1 MSQPLFLDIF
11 EKIIMQLKKAF
22 PPPHITS
29 HGQARELD
37 QLWPPGHVL
46 GTWIAQC
53 SMEYVPDRKRTAEKR
68 QAHPRPVYFPVTQPG
83 GYSSPHCRQV
93 FPFTPSYATCFLS
106 QGVIKRTGRLILR
119 PTSPYVSQQFRQLP
133 AKFCDYSVER
143 RQINNQR
150 SSHCS
155 QVLSTSPS
163 TDRRKKSVGLS
174 NDTSLAAHFRRR
186 KDGKPARTSSL
197 R

>member
-53 SMEYVPDRKRTAEKR
+53 SMEYVPDRKQTAEKR
-68 QAHPRPVYFPVTQPG
+68 PAHLRPLYSLAQQPG
-83 GYSSPHCRQV
+83 STSRSTVPPR
-93 FPFTPSYATCFLS
+93 FLFTLSYAICFLS
-106 QGVIKRTGRLILR
+106 QGGFLNITGWL
-119 PTSPYVSQQFRQLP
+119 
-133 AKFCDYSVER
+133 DYR
-143 RQINNQR
+143 
-150 SSHCS
+150 
-155 QVLSTSPS
+155 
-163 TDRRKKSVGLS
+163 DRKG
-174 NDTSLAAHFRRR
+174 
-186 KDGKPARTSSL
+186 
-197 R
+197 